1 MLPKQ
6 KGAKYERVLKCQKT
20 RQRDRQ
26 QTSDMTENRI
36 KEEEKEE
43 FRFLSAVSLLSFFFS
58 FSTVF
63 EKRTNFSPTN
73 VFFFKGGFVQITCA
87 ISLHLGARALSS
99 DDTLPER
106 EREGKMSSTSAS
118 SEESAGGGGGR
129 GHYGGANISSPAS
142 ATPYY
147 SHQSHILQ
155 HQVGVDFLSS
165 FQLQQT
171 QTQQNPAAQQTR
183 GEQSSTKLSSPSSLS
198 LSGGQGGGSGQQHA
212 QSSSSPQLQ
221 QQQQQKATTTTTQ
234 QQSQQFFS
242 HVVAAGWCAQAAENN
257 QIMGELGMR
266 AYFNPYGIALSGWD
280 IDHPSHESQEI
291 EPSRL
296 NEFASID
303 DVHTSSEQEGGYN
316 MRFHPD
322 PDAREAYGGAMSL
335 RELSDAIDW
344 HDWNCRD
351 VSLAA
356 KDRSFTPPYLG
367 LLRGYLNAYFLR
379 LVEIGRVIQCF
390 SDEGRAV
397 FVAFHTGLLTK
408 KEKNELYCVL
418 QAREVLGGASGQTQ
432 RYQQHPYELVAFVTK
447 DRLRDPNM
455 PWNYIEPLMRAPDP
469 AIFYDDPLDL
479 VYDAHAA
486 LDVDASFWE
495 QLDDLSLV
503 SSFLPKNLLNSQYLR
518 RISAKEAINRAE
530 RICKL
535 DPKQAAL
542 TFTRLYGPRQP
553 GETRMVLPLTFIDH
567 ESYNALSSD
576 GDKSASSTSIVPSS
590 SSGTSSLQIGNC
602 ALICTFMKSKRG
614 VNRAYRAIGLQSL
627 ESAFM
632 EARIIGSVDQ
642 PWLRRDGPKAPSSQ
656 LQRPRT
662 ATGGAEEYS
671 AQFEAT
677 LKQLQAVQTSRAAA
691 AVAVTASSKHKKR
704 DQRPMS
710 PGTPDGQHISY
721 SYKYGAKRS
730 PVSPVEI
737 EEDEEARKERE
748 EEEEEEE
755 EEYVARSSERRAE
768 MAYANALVP
777 VTPGTG
783 KPPLYGT
790 VVAAAAKQAK
800 MHEWIEPRSAIKKQQ
815 QQQKKR
821 AAAPDKEDVKV
832 KGKKTSTSRV
842 ATSAATAPSSGGF
855 TYEGPKVNI
864 PNLPENVLDEVYQA
878 AGLDVSYSDIRDVKE
893 MPEKDRLDY
902 LKRQKNAHKLAE
914 EIVLKE
920 LAPFGEI
927 IDVTVRPTK
936 HAADQM
942 YAVVTFKKWY
952 DLEAKETIESGG
964 LFTVENFFNNEGKIV
979 MRKSERDFGAPA
991 KKKIDISPAGAVLGE
1006 FMGTKKMLD
1015 ADEDVRPPVEP
1026 RSGWT
1031 KTKHSSISG
1040 QRLYQGNCGKCE
1052 KTCFVPF
1059 MPIASMPI
1067 PKCSQCMNEEMR
1079 KK

>member
-1 MLPKQ
+1 
-6 KGAKYERVLKCQKT
+6 
-20 RQRDRQ
+20 
-26 QTSDMTENRI
+26 
-36 KEEEKEE
+36 
-43 FRFLSAVSLLSFFFS
+43 
-58 FSTVF
+58 
-63 EKRTNFSPTN
+63 
-73 VFFFKGGFVQITCA
+73 
-87 ISLHLGARALSS
+87 
-99 DDTLPER
+99 
-106 EREGKMSSTSAS
+106 MSSTSAS
-118 SEESAGGGGGR
+118 SEESAGGGGGGR
-129 GHYGGANISSPAS
+129 GQYGGANISSPAS

-221 QQQQQKATTTTTQ
+221 QQQQQKATTTTTTQ

-755 EEYVARSSERRAE
+755 EEYVARSSERRTE

-821 AAAPDKEDVKV
+821 AAAPDEEDVKV

>member
-1 MLPKQ
+1 
-6 KGAKYERVLKCQKT
+6 
-20 RQRDRQ
+20 
-26 QTSDMTENRI
+26 
-36 KEEEKEE
+36 
-43 FRFLSAVSLLSFFFS
+43 
-58 FSTVF
+58 
-63 EKRTNFSPTN
+63 
-73 VFFFKGGFVQITCA
+73 
-87 ISLHLGARALSS
+87 
-99 DDTLPER
+99 
-106 EREGKMSSTSAS
+106 MSSSGEENAS
-118 SEESAGGGGGR
+118 GGGGGGGR
-129 GHYGGANISSPAS
+129 CGGANISSPSDVVDAVFS
-142 ATPYY
+142 LTNA
-147 SHQSHILQ
+147 HILQ

-171 QTQQNPAAQQTR
+171 QTQQNPAQQQQR
-183 GEQSSTKLSSPSSLS
+183 GEQPSTKLSSPSSSLS
-198 LSGGQGGGSGQQHA
+198 LSGGQGGSGQQHA
-212 QSSSSPQLQ
+212 QSSSPQLQ
-221 QQQQQKATTTTTQ
+221 QQQQQQKATTTTTTQ

-316 MRFHPD
+316 MRFTRIQTRD
-322 PDAREAYGGAMSL
+322 EAYGGAMSL

-530 RICKL
+530 RVCKL

-602 ALICTFMKSKRG
+602 ALICTFMKSWRESRVSSHRLAIFRKRLHG
-614 VNRAYRAIGLQSL
+614 SADYRFCRSAMVTSRRP
-627 ESAFM
+627 ESTVIA
-632 EARIIGSVDQ
+632 
-642 PWLRRDGPKAPSSQ
+642 
-656 LQRPRT
+656 T
-662 ATGGAEEYS
+662 ATTENGDGRGGKNTARNS
-671 AQFEAT
+671 
-677 LKQLQAVQTSRAAA
+677 KQR
-691 AVAVTASSKHKKR
+691 
-704 DQRPMS
+704 
-710 PGTPDGQHISY
+710 
-721 SYKYGAKRS
+721 
-730 PVSPVEI
+730 
-737 EEDEEARKERE
+737 
-748 EEEEEEE
+748 
-755 EEYVARSSERRAE
+755 
-768 MAYANALVP
+768 
-777 VTPGTG
+777 
-783 KPPLYGT
+783 
-790 VVAAAAKQAK
+790 
-800 MHEWIEPRSAIKKQQ
+800 
-815 QQQKKR
+815 
-821 AAAPDKEDVKV
+821 
-832 KGKKTSTSRV
+832 
-842 ATSAATAPSSGGF
+842 
-855 TYEGPKVNI
+855 
-864 PNLPENVLDEVYQA
+864 
-878 AGLDVSYSDIRDVKE
+878 
-893 MPEKDRLDY
+893 
-902 LKRQKNAHKLAE
+902 
-914 EIVLKE
+914 
-920 LAPFGEI
+920 
-927 IDVTVRPTK
+927 
-936 HAADQM
+936 
-942 YAVVTFKKWY
+942 
-952 DLEAKETIESGG
+952 
-964 LFTVENFFNNEGKIV
+964 
-979 MRKSERDFGAPA
+979 
-991 KKKIDISPAGAVLGE
+991 
-1006 FMGTKKMLD
+1006 
-1015 ADEDVRPPVEP
+1015 
-1026 RSGWT
+1026 
-1031 KTKHSSISG
+1031 
-1040 QRLYQGNCGKCE
+1040 
-1052 KTCFVPF
+1052 
-1059 MPIASMPI
+1059 
-1067 PKCSQCMNEEMR
+1067 
-1079 KK
+1079 

>member
-1 MLPKQ
+1 MPKNQ
-6 KGAKYERVLKCQKT
+6 TER
-20 RQRDRQ
+20 
-26 QTSDMTENRI
+26 QTTDMTENRI
-36 KEEEKEE
+36 KEEEKEG
-43 FRFLSAVSLLSFFFS
+43 FQKFLSAFCLFSLSFFS
-58 FSTVF
+58 
-63 EKRTNFSPTN
+63 
-73 VFFFKGGFVQITCA
+73 FFFFFQLFSKKEQTSLQRTFFFLKGWFCA
-87 ISLHLGARALSS
+87 NYMRNFFTFRRARFIERRHF
-99 DDTLPER
+99 TR

-576 GDKSASSTSIVPSS
+576 GDKSASIVPSS

-821 AAAPDKEDVKV
+821 AAAPDEEDVKV

-991 KKKIDISPAGAVLGE
+991 KKKIDISPAGAALGE

>member
-1 MLPKQ
+1 M
-6 KGAKYERVLKCQKT
+6 
-20 RQRDRQ
+20 
-26 QTSDMTENRI
+26 
-36 KEEEKEE
+36 
-43 FRFLSAVSLLSFFFS
+43 
-58 FSTVF
+58 
-63 EKRTNFSPTN
+63 
-73 VFFFKGGFVQITCA
+73 QITCA
-87 ISLHLGARALSS
+87 ISLHLRARFIERHF
-99 DDTLPER
+99 TR
-106 EREGKMSSTSAS
+106 EREEKMSSTSAS
-118 SEESAGGGGGR
+118 SEESAGGGGH

-198 LSGGQGGGSGQQHA
+198 LSGGQGGRGGSGQQHA

-602 ALICTFMKSKRG
+602 ALICTLMKSKRG

-737 EEDEEARKERE
+737 EEDEEVRKEREE

-821 AAAPDKEDVKV
+821 AAAPDEEDVKV

>member
-1 MLPKQ
+1 M
-6 KGAKYERVLKCQKT
+6 
-20 RQRDRQ
+20 
-26 QTSDMTENRI
+26 
-36 KEEEKEE
+36 
-43 FRFLSAVSLLSFFFS
+43 SA
-58 FSTVF
+58 
-63 EKRTNFSPTN
+63 
-73 VFFFKGGFVQITCA
+73 
-87 ISLHLGARALSS
+87 
-99 DDTLPER
+99 
-106 EREGKMSSTSAS
+106 
-118 SEESAGGGGGR
+118 SEESAGGGGG
-129 GHYGGANISSPAS
+129 GGRSGAS
-142 ATPYY
+142 TPYY
-147 SHQSHILQ
+147 SHHQHILQ

-165 FQLQQT
+165 SIREFQQQQREQQQRE
-171 QTQQNPAAQQTR
+171 QTKPSV
-183 GEQSSTKLSSPSSLS
+183 SS
-198 LSGGQGGGSGQQHA
+198 SGQSQ
-212 QSSSSPQLQ
+212 QS
-221 QQQQQKATTTTTQ
+221 QQQQQKAAAAVAAAAAATAAT
-234 QQSQQFFS
+234 SPFYSS
-242 HVVAAGWCAQAAENN
+242 HVVVAAGWCAQAAENN

-280 IDHPSHESQEI
+280 FVDPHRESQQEGQDFLM
-291 EPSRL
+291 PSRL
-296 NEFASID
+296 NEFAAID
-303 DVHTSSEQEGGYN
+303 DVHTSAEREEGYN

-344 HDWNCRD
+344 QDWNCRD

-356 KDRSFTPPYLG
+356 KDQSFTPPYLG

-390 SDEGRAV
+390 SDEGQVV

-408 KEKNELYCVL
+408 KEKSELYCVL
-418 QAREVLGGASGQTQ
+418 QARDILGGGTSGQTQ
-432 RYQQHPYELVAFVTK
+432 IYQQHPYELVAFVTK

-479 VYDAHAA
+479 VYDAHAT

-542 TFTRLYGPRQP
+542 TFTRSYGPRQP

-567 ESYNALSSD
+567 ESYSALGGG
-576 GDKSASSTSIVPSS
+576 GDESATSTSIVQSS
-590 SSGTSSLQIGNC
+590 SSGVPSPQIGNC

-632 EARIIGSVDQ
+632 EARVIGSVDQ
-642 PWLRRDGPKAPSSQ
+642 PWLRRDSPKTPSTQ

-662 ATGGAEEYS
+662 ATGGAEEYN

-677 LKQLQAVQTSRAAA
+677 LKQLQAVQTSRTATTA
-691 AVAVTASSKHKKR
+691 AVTASSKQKRR
-704 DQRPMS
+704 DQQPAS
-710 PGTPDGQHISY
+710 PGTPDGQYISY
-721 SYKYGAKRS
+721 SFKYGAKRS

-737 EEDEEARKERE
+737 EEDDEAGE
-748 EEEEEEE
+748 EEEEEK
-755 EEYVARSSERRAE
+755 EYVIRSGGRRGE
-768 MAYANALVP
+768 MAYSNALVT
-777 VTPGTG
+777 VTPASG
-783 KPPLYGT
+783 KPPLYGA
-790 VVAAAAKQAK
+790 VAAAAAKQVK
-800 MHEWIEPRSAIKKQQ
+800 MHEWIEPRSVVKKQH

-821 AAAPDKEDVKV
+821 TAASEEEDAKA
-832 KGKKTSTSRV
+832 KGKKISTSHAV
-842 ATSAATAPSSGGF
+842 TSAVIVPSSEGF
-855 TYEGPKVNI
+855 EYEGPKVNI
-864 PNLPENVLDEVYQA
+864 PNLPEHVLDEVYQA

-893 MPEKDRLDY
+893 MPEKERLDY
-902 LKRQKNAHKLAE
+902 LRRQKHAHKLAE

-964 LFTVENFFNNEGKIV
+964 LFTVENFFNKEGKIV
-979 MRKSERDFGAPA
+979 MRKSERDFGALM
-991 KKKIDISPAGAVLGE
+991 KKKITDSSADAMSSK
-1006 FMGTKKMLD
+1006 FAGTKKIID
-1015 ADEDVRPPVEP
+1015 ADEDARPPVEP
-1026 RSGWT
+1026 RPGWT

-1067 PKCSQCMNEEMR
+1067 PKCSQCMNEEVR

>member
-1 MLPKQ
+1 
-6 KGAKYERVLKCQKT
+6 
-20 RQRDRQ
+20 
-26 QTSDMTENRI
+26 
-36 KEEEKEE
+36 
-43 FRFLSAVSLLSFFFS
+43 
-58 FSTVF
+58 
-63 EKRTNFSPTN
+63 
-73 VFFFKGGFVQITCA
+73 
-87 ISLHLGARALSS
+87 
-99 DDTLPER
+99 
-106 EREGKMSSTSAS
+106 
-118 SEESAGGGGGR
+118 
-129 GHYGGANISSPAS
+129 
-142 ATPYY
+142 
-147 SHQSHILQ
+147 
-155 HQVGVDFLSS
+155 
-165 FQLQQT
+165 
-171 QTQQNPAAQQTR
+171 
-183 GEQSSTKLSSPSSLS
+183 
-198 LSGGQGGGSGQQHA
+198 
-212 QSSSSPQLQ
+212 
-221 QQQQQKATTTTTQ
+221 
-234 QQSQQFFS
+234 
-242 HVVAAGWCAQAAENN
+242 
-257 QIMGELGMR
+257 MGELGMR

-656 LQRPRT
+656 L
-662 ATGGAEEYS
+662 
-671 AQFEAT
+671 
-677 LKQLQAVQTSRAAA
+677 
-691 AVAVTASSKHKKR
+691 
-704 DQRPMS
+704 
-710 PGTPDGQHISY
+710 
-721 SYKYGAKRS
+721 
-730 PVSPVEI
+730 
-737 EEDEEARKERE
+737 
-748 EEEEEEE
+748 
-755 EEYVARSSERRAE
+755 
-768 MAYANALVP
+768 
-777 VTPGTG
+777 
-783 KPPLYGT
+783 
-790 VVAAAAKQAK
+790 
-800 MHEWIEPRSAIKKQQ
+800 
-815 QQQKKR
+815 
-821 AAAPDKEDVKV
+821 
-832 KGKKTSTSRV
+832 
-842 ATSAATAPSSGGF
+842 
-855 TYEGPKVNI
+855 
-864 PNLPENVLDEVYQA
+864 
-878 AGLDVSYSDIRDVKE
+878 
-893 MPEKDRLDY
+893 
-902 LKRQKNAHKLAE
+902 
-914 EIVLKE
+914 
-920 LAPFGEI
+920 
-927 IDVTVRPTK
+927 
-936 HAADQM
+936 
-942 YAVVTFKKWY
+942 
-952 DLEAKETIESGG
+952 
-964 LFTVENFFNNEGKIV
+964 
-979 MRKSERDFGAPA
+979 
-991 KKKIDISPAGAVLGE
+991 
-1006 FMGTKKMLD
+1006 
-1015 ADEDVRPPVEP
+1015 
-1026 RSGWT
+1026 
-1031 KTKHSSISG
+1031 
-1040 QRLYQGNCGKCE
+1040 
-1052 KTCFVPF
+1052 
-1059 MPIASMPI
+1059 
-1067 PKCSQCMNEEMR
+1067 
-1079 KK
+1079 

>member
-1 MLPKQ
+1 M
-6 KGAKYERVLKCQKT
+6 
-20 RQRDRQ
+20 
-26 QTSDMTENRI
+26 
-36 KEEEKEE
+36 
-43 FRFLSAVSLLSFFFS
+43 
-58 FSTVF
+58 
-63 EKRTNFSPTN
+63 
-73 VFFFKGGFVQITCA
+73 
-87 ISLHLGARALSS
+87 
-99 DDTLPER
+99 
-106 EREGKMSSTSAS
+106 
-118 SEESAGGGGGR
+118 
-129 GHYGGANISSPAS
+129 
-142 ATPYY
+142 
-147 SHQSHILQ
+147 
-155 HQVGVDFLSS
+155 
-165 FQLQQT
+165 
-171 QTQQNPAAQQTR
+171 
-183 GEQSSTKLSSPSSLS
+183 
-198 LSGGQGGGSGQQHA
+198 
-212 QSSSSPQLQ
+212 
-221 QQQQQKATTTTTQ
+221 
-234 QQSQQFFS
+234 
-242 HVVAAGWCAQAAENN
+242 VAAGWCAQAAENN
-257 QIMGELGMR
+257 QIMGELRMR

-280 IDHPSHESQEI
+280 IDHPIHESQDAG
-291 EPSRL
+291 PSRL
-296 NEFASID
+296 NEFAAID

-432 RYQQHPYELVAFVTK
+432 HYQQHPYELVAFVTK

-518 RISAKEAINRAE
+518 RISAKETINRAE

-576 GDKSASSTSIVPSS
+576 GGAGDKSASSTSIVPSS

-632 EARIIGSVDQ
+632 EARVIGSVDQ

-755 EEYVARSSERRAE
+755 
-768 MAYANALVP
+768 
-777 VTPGTG
+777 
-783 KPPLYGT
+783 
-790 VVAAAAKQAK
+790 
-800 MHEWIEPRSAIKKQQ
+800 
-815 QQQKKR
+815 
-821 AAAPDKEDVKV
+821 
-832 KGKKTSTSRV
+832 
-842 ATSAATAPSSGGF
+842 
-855 TYEGPKVNI
+855 
-864 PNLPENVLDEVYQA
+864 
-878 AGLDVSYSDIRDVKE
+878 
-893 MPEKDRLDY
+893 
-902 LKRQKNAHKLAE
+902 
-914 EIVLKE
+914 
-920 LAPFGEI
+920 
-927 IDVTVRPTK
+927 
-936 HAADQM
+936 
-942 YAVVTFKKWY
+942 
-952 DLEAKETIESGG
+952 
-964 LFTVENFFNNEGKIV
+964 
-979 MRKSERDFGAPA
+979 
-991 KKKIDISPAGAVLGE
+991 
-1006 FMGTKKMLD
+1006 
-1015 ADEDVRPPVEP
+1015 
-1026 RSGWT
+1026 
-1031 KTKHSSISG
+1031 
-1040 QRLYQGNCGKCE
+1040 
-1052 KTCFVPF
+1052 
-1059 MPIASMPI
+1059 
-1067 PKCSQCMNEEMR
+1067 
-1079 KK
+1079 